1 MMGLRPH
8 VRSQRAI
15 VDLGGGGGGVGEVG
29 GVGAERSGAWA
40 LLQSRA
46 GDAIV

>member
-15 VDLGGGGGGVGEVG
+15 VDLGGGGGGGGVGEVG

-40 LLQSRA
+40 LL
-46 GDAIV
+46 

>member
-1 MMGLRPH
+1 MGLRPH

-15 VDLGGGGGGVGEVG
+15 VDLGGGGGVGEVG